1 MKMLLLA
8 VALLFSVTGAATAQE
23 KQTAHKS
30 TADASNLE
38 TKVRKVWEDF
48 KNKNKD
54 GLASALADGY
64 RNFEE
69 GSSTFSDK
77 KAEVASVD
85 EFEMRTYTLKDFTV
99 RPLGPHSALVTYVAH
114 YEGKSGNEAVTA
126 TSEVGEVW
134 VHEGSDWKAFYVQ
147 ETTVK

>member
-1 MKMLLLA
+1 MRMLLVV

-23 KQTAHKS
+23 KQLARKS
-30 TADASNLE
+30 SAGTSNLE

-69 GSSTFSDK
+69 GSSTFSDQ

-99 RPLGPHSALVTYVAH
+99 KALGPSSALVTYIAH
-114 YEGKSGNEAVTA
+114 YEGKSGNEAVNA
-126 TSEVGEVW
+126 NSVFGEVW
-134 VHEGSDWKAFYVQ
+134 VREGGDWKAFYVQ